1 MAVRPRQ
8 FGQTTSSEIFRFLNN
23 YVQEQGLDWGKC
35 VGVCT
40 DGTANMM
47 ECHSSVIAKIRDM
60 ANKNL
65 PITHCLLHREHLSA
79 QKLSPELNDVL
90 NGTIEKESL
99 MELF

>member
-1 MAVRPRQ
+1 M
-8 FGQTTSSEIFRFLNN
+8 
-23 YVQEQGLDWGKC
+23 QEQGLDWGKC

-47 ECHSSVIAKIRDM
+47 ECHSGVIAKIRDM

-65 PITHCLLHREHLSA
+65 LITHCLLHREHLSA
-79 QKLSPELNDVL
+79 KKLSPELNDVL